1 MTAPAATRRG
11 LLVLNEVTLAAI
23 TVVAVLGLARLFE
36 DGSFLPKVAG
46 CAVAAHL
53 VAALCRRAGLHPV
66 ATAGVAVVGGA
77 LAITWVNLGDTTSAM
92 LPTGETLDVG
102 REQLRAAWET
112 FGQVVAPA
120 PVLPGFVLAASA
132 GVWLIAFIADAA
144 AFQAHARLEAIVP
157 GTTLF
162 IFGGALGTGEDR
174 LALSAAFLA
183 AVVLHWLSQRLLT
196 KVSAPSWLS
205 GVSGGTAPSL
215 LRAGMAL
222 TVLGVIAAV
231 VVGPLLPGAS
241 AKAVVPWRA
250 TDRDDPGSRVTI
262 SPLVDIRSRLVNQSN
277 LELFR
282 VRADDRSYWRLTS
295 LERFDGR
302 IWSSNRQYR
311 SADGSLPSAVDTSEA
326 DVRRSRARF
335 RIGALASFW
344 LPAAFRPVGIDGVD
358 ASYDADSNSLLT
370 REDTAT
376 GLEYVVVSA
385 LPQLTGAELQ
395 TVPPIAPRGL
405 AEQYTA
411 LPRDFSPAI
420 QQLAGRTVSGARTQ
434 YARARALQD
443 FFRDGRFTY
452 DLEIQPGHSGRDLEV
467 FLFETRRGYCEQ
479 FAGAFAAMARAV
491 GLPSRVAVGFTPG
504 EIDQATGEYVVRGF
518 NGHAW
523 PEVYLDGYGWVAFE
537 PTPGR
542 GIPGGESYT
551 GVAEQQA
558 VPEDP
563 TSATTVPAAPTTV
576 PGDTTTTT
584 AVGSDPGALPSDSP
598 DGEASPWPRRILVT
612 LLVVV
617 AVPLLW
623 AGVLA
628 ALRVWRRR
636 RRRSAARSPGQRVLL
651 AWDEA
656 TEALAR
662 TGATSRPWE
671 TPTEYAVR
679 VGGTTPVDASL
690 LSGLAGLTTT
700 ATYAPAPL
708 AEEAA
713 EMAADA
719 ADRIEEQAGR
729 LLDRRTRLRHLV
741 DPRPLLPER
750 SARVEVR

>member
-1 MTAPAATRRG
+1 VTAPATTRRG

-46 CAVAAHL
+46 SAVAAHL
-53 VAALCRRAGLHPV
+53 LAALCRRGGLHPV
-66 ATAGVAVVGGA
+66 ATAAVAVVGGA
-77 LAITWVNLGDTTSAM
+77 LAITWVQLGDTTSAF
-92 LPTGETLDVG
+92 LPTGETLDVA
-102 REQLRAAWET
+102 REQLREAWET

-132 GVWLIAFIADAA
+132 GVWIIAFIADAA

-157 GTTLF
+157 GATLF

-174 LALSAAFLA
+174 VALSGAFLA

-196 KVSAPSWLS
+196 KVSAPSWLA
-205 GVSGGTAPSL
+205 GASGGTAPSL
-215 LRAGMAL
+215 LRAGVAL
-222 TVLGVIAAV
+222 AVVGVVAAV
-231 VVGPLLPGAS
+231 VIGPLLPGAT
-241 AKAVVPWRA
+241 ADAVVPWRA

-277 LELFR
+277 LEVFR
-282 VRADDRSYWRLTS
+282 VRADDRAYWRLTS

-311 SADGSLPSAVDTSEA
+311 SADGTLPSAVDTSQAE
-326 DVRRSRARF
+326 VRRSRARF
-335 RIGALASFW
+335 RIGALSSFW
-344 LPAAFRPVGIDGVD
+344 LPAPFRPVGIDGVD

-370 REDTAT
+370 KEDTAT
-376 GLEYVVVSA
+376 GLEYLVVSA
-385 LPQLTGAELQ
+385 LPQLSGAELQ

-411 LPRDFSPAI
+411 LPADFSPAV
-420 QQLAGRTVSGARTQ
+420 QQLAGRIVSGARTQ
-434 YARARALQD
+434 YTRARALQD
-443 FFRDGRFTY
+443 FFRSGRFTY

-504 EIDQATGEYVVRGF
+504 EIDQATGEYVVHGF

-523 PEVYLDGYGWVAFE
+523 PEVYLDGFGWVAFE

-542 GIPGGESYT
+542 GIPGGEGYT
-551 GVAEQQA
+551 GVEEQQA
-558 VPEDP
+558 VPENP
-563 TSATTVPAAPTTV
+563 TSATTVPPAPTTV
-576 PGDTTTTT
+576 PGEGPTTTLPADGAVAIPPTT
-584 AVGSDPGALPSDSP
+584 ETD
-598 DGEASPWPRRILVT
+598 DGSPWPRRILVAV
-612 LLVVV
+612 LVLV

-628 ALRVWRRR
+628 LLRVVLRR
-636 RRRSAARSPGQRVLL
+636 RRRSAARTPGQRVLL

-662 TGATSRPWE
+662 AGASSRPWE
-671 TPTEYAVR
+671 TPTEFATR

-690 LSGLAGLTTT
+690 LTGLAGLTTT
-700 ATYAPAPL
+700 ATYAPAPV
-708 AEEAA
+708 AEAA
-713 EMAADA
+713 AERAADA
-719 ADRIEEQAGR
+719 AGRIEEQVDA
-729 LLDRRTRLRHLV
+729 LLDRRARLRHLV